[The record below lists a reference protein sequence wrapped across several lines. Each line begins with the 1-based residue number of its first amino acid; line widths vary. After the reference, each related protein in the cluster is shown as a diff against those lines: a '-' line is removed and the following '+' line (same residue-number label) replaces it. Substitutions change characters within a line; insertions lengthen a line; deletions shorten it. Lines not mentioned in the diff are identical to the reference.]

1 MIIAGSQPWH
11 YKCDIIYNLLE
22 IFLPSSVQF
31 WDVLSEADE
40 RTHRAQQRVQ

>member
-22 IFLPSSVQF
+22 VFLSGSVQF
-31 WDVLSEADE
+31 WNVLSQTDQG
-40 RTHRAQQRVQ
+40 THGTQQRVQ